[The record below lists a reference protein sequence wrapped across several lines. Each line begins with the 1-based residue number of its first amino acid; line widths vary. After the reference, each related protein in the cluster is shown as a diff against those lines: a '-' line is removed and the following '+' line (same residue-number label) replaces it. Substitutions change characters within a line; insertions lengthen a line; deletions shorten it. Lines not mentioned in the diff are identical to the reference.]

1 MNLIEENNTCVCCG
15 KIIPEGFQY
24 CHNCYEDYEQIV
36 AVNEAYKK
44 LLEKRAARK
53 RKVSSFFDKLLRLV
67 K

>member
-1 MNLIEENNTCVCCG
+1 MNLIEENNTCVCCE

-44 LLEKRAARK
+44 LLEKRVTRK

>member
-24 CHNCYEDYEQIV
+24 CHNCYENYEQIV

-44 LLEKRAARK
+44 LLEKRAIRK
-53 RKVSSFFDKLLRLV
+53 RKVSSFFDKLLRLM